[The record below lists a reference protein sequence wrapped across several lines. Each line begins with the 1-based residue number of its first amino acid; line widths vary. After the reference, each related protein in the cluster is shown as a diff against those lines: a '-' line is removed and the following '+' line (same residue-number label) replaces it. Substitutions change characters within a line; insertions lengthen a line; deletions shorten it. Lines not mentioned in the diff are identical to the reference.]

1 MQTKFL
7 LRRIWIASSSVL
19 LILLLSST
27 VPVFP
32 SAPKA
37 LAANQQGQAGAAPT
51 TFNHP
56 GVLDSKAHL
65 DFVKQQ
71 VHLGAEPWKSAF
83 TQAMNSRYASLSWT
97 PKARATVEC
106 GPFSNP
112 NLGCSDERADAAAA
126 YTDALIWYISGDTH
140 YANKAIEIL
149 DAWSAVIK
157 DHTGSNAPLQTGW
170 AGSVFPSAAEI
181 IRSTPAGWS
190 QASISRFQSMLSKVY
205 LPEVIKGLPLKNGNW
220 ELTTINASLAI
231 SVFLDDRASFNK
243 AIAMWRARVPAYFYL
258 TTDGPLPHTPPG
270 SQSMTRDELIDY
282 WQGQS
287 TFVDGLAQ
295 ETCRDF
301 THTQYGLTSAING
314 AEIAYNQG
322 VDLYREEATRLTEA
336 MEFHA
341 DYLLGKPVPSWLC
354 DGKLTLKPFPAW
366 EIAYNHYHNVMSIAL
381 PLSQKLTE
389 TQLRPTG
396 VEHLVTW
403 ETLTHAEVG

>member
-1 MQTKFL
+1 M
-7 LRRIWIASSSVL
+7 LRA
-19 LILLLSST
+19 
-27 VPVFP
+27 FG
-32 SAPKA
+32 
-37 LAANQQGQAGAAPT
+37 ANQQNLSNAAPT

-65 DFVKQQ
+65 DLVKQK
-71 VHLGAEPWKSAF
+71 VHLGTEPWKSAF
-83 TQAMNSRYASLSWT
+83 TQAMNSNYASLSWT
-97 PKARATVEC
+97 PKPRATVEC

-126 YTDALIWYISGDTH
+126 YTDALIWYISGDTR
-140 YANKAIEIL
+140 YANKAIQIL
-149 DAWSAVIK
+149 DAWSATIK
-157 DHTGSNAPLQTGW
+157 NHTGSNAPLQTGW

-181 IRSTPAGWS
+181 IRSTPAGWA
-190 QASISRFQSMLSKVY
+190 QASINRFQSMLGNVY
-205 LPEVIKGLPLKNGNW
+205 LPEVIKGEPLKNGNW

-258 TTDGPLPHTPPG
+258 TSDGPLPHTPPG
-270 SQSMTRDELIDY
+270 SKPMTKDELIKY

-301 THTQYGLTSAING
+301 THTQYGLASAING
-314 AEIAYNQG
+314 AEIASNQG
-322 VDLYREEATRLTEA
+322 IDLYREEATRLTAA

-354 DGKLTLKPFPAW
+354 NGKLSLKPFPAW
-366 EIAYNHYHNVMSIAL
+366 EIAYNHYHNTMGIAL
-381 PLSQKLTE
+381 PLSLQLIQ

-403 ETLTHAEVG
+403 ESLTHADVG